1 MAISTEARTEL
12 LTVVVAMFDAA
23 PGVAVLS
30 DLSAAYESGATVAQI
45 AASLSTSAEFTSIY
59 PTFLSDAEF
68 ATQFVDNLIGG
79 TVSAETRTFA
89 IGELTTMLNNGMTR
103 SETVLA
109 AVAALNGVPS
119 TDTNWANAKAQLA
132 NKVEVANHHTVVQK
146 KATTNL
152 ADLQEVIAEVN
163 ATAAS
168 VTDAKAKIDGEVA
181 QGQTFNFTTGIDN
194 LVGTSGNDTFGATI
208 TGTSA
213 VLGGLDKVDGGA
225 GTDTVAITD
234 TATGAAA
241 QFSLPGV
248 TFTNIEVMELQTN
261 GGVNVDVSAV
271 SGLTSFTSAAAGTAN
286 TAVTAGNSTDVK
298 TTVTGAATTTIN
310 GGKVINVTAGT
321 GATTIDS
328 NAATSV
334 TVKGGG
340 AVDIDNNSAVLG
352 ANNGSTMTEVTLDTV
367 NANAAADGRALATL
381 NLTGATNATYTTT
394 ISNSTTGGHAFTI
407 NATNAGV
414 DSGSATGAFL
424 AGGADINSTTATS
437 LTINSAGSKNSLDIA
452 GFTAAKSITI
462 TGGSALT
469 LNNGVAGTVTS
480 VDGSAATAAL
490 TLGTL
495 AATVTTVKTGSGN
508 DSFTLGAAKLTVD
521 AGAGNDSVTLGGA
534 VAAGSTINLG
544 AGDDKLLVNGG
555 SVAASTSTTI
565 DGGEGN
571 DTVAAALINA
581 ANAARFINFE
591 ALDLS
596 SAATLDVELMTGST
610 ISSLTLSGGAGGAT
624 VSNVAAATGLSVT
637 GNNTGT
643 TTIGLKSTSGTS
655 DSYTVTFA
663 GTTGTVAA
671 GTVKT
676 DGVETVN
683 VVSNGST
690 GTNTITIDGS
700 TLKTVN
706 ASGSKALTLNFAATA
721 GDTAPGTGVA
731 AGVSAIDGSAATGVL
746 TINTTNV
753 QAAAA
758 GLTVTGGS
766 ANDVIT
772 LAGKA
777 TVVGG
782 AGNDTITTAAAG
794 GTLTGGAGNDK
805 FDVAASVA
813 TGNTAATAVN
823 VTITDF
829 AVGDS
834 VKLLAGNTLAG
845 ATLGA
850 KTTLTAA
857 VTTLDGA
864 LQLAALTDTANEVSW
879 FTYGTDTYIVANDGT
894 AGLGAGDLVVKLTGV
909 LDLSGSTLDTATDY
923 LTFA

>member
-23 PGVAVLS
+23 PGVGVLS

-45 AASLSTSAEFTSIY
+45 AASLAASAEFKSIY
-59 PTFLSDAEF
+59 PTFLSNTEF
-68 ATQFVDNLIGG
+68 ATQFVDNLLGS
-79 TVSAETRTFA
+79 TVSATTRTFA

-152 ADLQEVIAEVN
+152 NDLQEVVAEVD

-168 VTDAKAKIDGEVA
+168 VTAAKAEIDGEVA
-181 QGQTFNFTTGIDN
+181 AGQTYNFTTGIDN
-194 LVGTSGNDTFGATI
+194 LTGTSGNDTFGATV
-208 TGTSA
+208 TATSA

-248 TFTNIEVMELQTN
+248 TFTNIEAMELQTN

-271 SGLTSFTSAAAGTAN
+271 TGLTSFTSAAAGTAN
-286 TAVTAGNSTDVK
+286 TAVTAATTTDVK
-298 TTVTGAATTTIN
+298 TTVTGAATTTIT
-310 GGKVINVTAGT
+310 GGKAINVTAGT
-321 GATTIDS
+321 GATTVNS
-328 NAATSV
+328 NGATTVS
-334 TVKGGG
+334 VKGGG
-340 AVDIDNNSAVLG
+340 AVDINNNSATLG
-352 ANNGSTMTEVTLDTV
+352 NNNGSTMTEVTLDSV
-367 NANAAADGRALATL
+367 NAAAAADGRALATL

-407 NATNAGV
+407 NANNAGIN
-414 DSGSATGAFL
+414 SGSATNAFL
-424 AGGADINSTTATS
+424 AGGADVDSTTATS
-437 LTINSAGSKNSLDIA
+437 LTINSGGSKNSLDIA

-469 LNNGVAGTVTS
+469 LNNGVAATVTS

-495 AATVTTVKTGSGN
+495 AATVTTVKTGTGN
-508 DSFTLGAAKLTVD
+508 DSFTLGAAKLTVES
-521 AGAGNDSVTLGGA
+521 GAGDDSVTLGGA

-544 AGDDKLLVNGG
+544 AGNDKLLVNGG

-571 DTVAAALINA
+571 DTVAAGLINA
-581 ANAARFINFE
+581 ANAARFVNFE

-596 SAATLDVELMTGST
+596 TTATLDVELMTGST
-610 ISSLTLSGGAGGAT
+610 ISSLTLSGGTGGAT
-624 VSNVAAATGLSVT
+624 VSNVSASTGLSVT

-655 DSYTVTFA
+655 DAYTVTFA

-676 DGVETVN
+676 DGVENVT
-683 VVSNGST
+683 VVSNGSS

-700 TLKTVN
+700 TLKTVT
-706 ASGSKALTLNFAATA
+706 ASGSKALTLSFAATA

-731 AGVSAIDGSAATGVL
+731 AGVTAIDGSAATGVL

-753 QAAAA
+753 QAATA

-782 AGNDTITTAAAG
+782 AGNDTITTSAAG

-813 TGNTAATAVN
+813 TGATAATATN

-834 VKLLAGNTLAG
+834 IKLLAGNVLAG

-857 VTTLDGA
+857 VTTLDSA
-864 LQLAALTDTANEVSW
+864 LTLASLTDTANEVSW
-879 FTYGTDTYIVANDGT
+879 FTYGSDTYIVANDGT
-894 AGLGAGDLVVKLTGV
+894 AGLAAGDLVIKLTGT